1 MKTNSAADEA
11 SGARI
16 SAREDV
22 EKGERKNYRA
32 AGAGVLPPRLHRPL
46 VMMAKPESSDGS
58 DSPEREPSAKKQ
70 NPRAQDQLS
79 LLTVAVTQFISMQ
92 QYGLSS
98 PQHIFQKF

>member
-32 AGAGVLPPRLHRPL
+32 AGAGVLPPLHRPL

-58 DSPEREPSAKKQ
+58 DSPEQEPSAKEQ
-70 NPRAQDQLS
+70 NPQAQDQLS
-79 LLTVAVTQFISMQ
+79 LLTAAVTQFISMQ